1 MRSRL
6 LSARDFC
13 GLEVRRRFFLTQ
25 RLTQF
30 RQGDILELTDS
41 LSRNPKLLT
50 HFFEGLRFATVQ
62 PEPLEDYLPL
72 PVVKNLKQ
80 VAHLAAQVLVA
91 EQLERRLRIFIPNDL
106 TKFSRVVIADRCV
119 QRRGSNRGRL

>member
-1 MRSRL
+1 MFPTDPCYPVAQAIACPL
-6 LSARDFC
+6 A
-13 GLEVRRRFFLTQ
+13 LEVHRRFSLSQ

-62 PEPLEDYLPL
+62 PEPLEDYFALVPLLGWQPL
-72 PVVKNLKQ
+72 PFS
-80 VAHLAAQVLVA
+80 LAAQFILT
-91 EQLERRLRIFIPNDL
+91 LRPAFLFVSNFLPASL
-106 TKFSRVVIADRCV
+106 LHA
-119 QRRGSNRGRL
+119 GSACR

>member
-1 MRSRL
+1 MFPTDPCYPV
-6 LSARDFC
+6 AQAIAC
-13 GLEVRRRFFLTQ
+13 PPALEVRRRFSLSQ

-62 PEPLEDYLPL
+62 PEPLEDYLAL
-72 PVVKNLKQ
+72 PVVKNLK
-80 VAHLAAQVLVA
+80 
-91 EQLERRLRIFIPNDL
+91 
-106 TKFSRVVIADRCV
+106 
-119 QRRGSNRGRL
+119 